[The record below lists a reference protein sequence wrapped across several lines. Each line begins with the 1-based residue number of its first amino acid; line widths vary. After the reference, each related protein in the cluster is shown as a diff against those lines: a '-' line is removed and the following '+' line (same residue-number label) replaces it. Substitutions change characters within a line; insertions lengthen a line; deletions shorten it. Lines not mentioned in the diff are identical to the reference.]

1 MSLFDTLLSPANA
14 QTTTAAASDPMT
26 SAMGFLPIVLMFVV
40 MYFLMIRPQ
49 MKKAKEHKALVEALQ
64 KGDEVITQ
72 GGIAGRIVKVGENYV
87 TVEVAPNVEIAVQ
100 KAAVGNVLPKGTLKS
115 L

>member
-1 MSLFDTLLSPANA
+1 MSLFDSLISPAHA
-14 QTTTAAASDPMT
+14 QTAAAASDPMST
-26 SAMGFLPIVLMFVV
+26 ITGFLPIVLMFVV

-49 MKKAKEHKALVEALQ
+49 MKKAKEHKSLVESLQ

-72 GGIAGRIVKVGENYV
+72 GGVAGRIVKVGENYV
-87 TVEVAPNVEIAVQ
+87 SLEVAPNVEIAVQ

>member
-49 MKKAKEHKALVEALQ
+49 MKKAK
-64 KGDEVITQ
+64 
-72 GGIAGRIVKVGENYV
+72 
-87 TVEVAPNVEIAVQ
+87 
-100 KAAVGNVLPKGTLKS
+100 
-115 L
+115 

>member
-1 MSLFDTLLSPANA
+1 MLITNAYAQQAAAAGSTQDTLMGIL
-14 QTTTAAASDPMT
+14 PM
-26 SAMGFLPIVLMFVV
+26 ILMFVV
-40 MYFLMIRPQ
+40 LYFLMIRPNL
-49 MKKAKEHKALVEALQ
+49 KKAKDHKAMVDALQ

-72 GGIAGRIVKVGENYV
+72 GGVAGKISKVGENYV
-87 TVEVAPNVEIAVQ
+87 SLEVAPGVEIAVQ

>member
-1 MSLFDTLLSPANA
+1 M
-14 QTTTAAASDPMT
+14 
-26 SAMGFLPIVLMFVV
+26 
-40 MYFLMIRPQ
+40 
-49 MKKAKEHKALVEALQ
+49 EALQ